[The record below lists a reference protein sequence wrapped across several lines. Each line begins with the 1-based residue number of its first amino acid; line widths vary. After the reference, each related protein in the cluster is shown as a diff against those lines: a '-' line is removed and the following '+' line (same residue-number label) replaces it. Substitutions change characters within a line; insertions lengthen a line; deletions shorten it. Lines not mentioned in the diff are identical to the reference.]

1 MRDRASPPDL
11 APGHAMHGFGLSLP
25 DFTLIGAGLRRPEC
39 VLATSCGDL
48 YVSDERGGVTRIS
61 PDGSA
66 RLFSGRTAD
75 GPALAANG
83 FALLPDGSFLIA
95 PLAGGGVFRLRR
107 DGQAEPFLQ
116 EVDGSPLCCPNF
128 VLLDDEGRVWICC
141 LTQQDRS
148 TVFSYPRHRRDG
160 YIVLV
165 DGDGARIAADG
176 IGYPNEVR
184 IDPAGR
190 YLYTNET
197 MAGRL
202 LRYRIGAKGTLGPAE
217 TIAEFDESNVL
228 DGFTLDSTGGVWL
241 TAIVSNRLWYVMP
254 GGRARLL
261 IEDACA
267 EQLARLAEMQKGA
280 GVLRSI
286 LYEEHGSTLR
296 NISSVAFGGP
306 DLMTAYLGSL
316 MGSRIRAFRS
326 PVAGQ
331 KPAHWDFGP
340 FG

>member
-1 MRDRASPPDL
+1 MAAAEAEPDL
-11 APGHAMHGFGLSLP
+11 APGHAMGGFGLSMP
-25 DFTLIGAGLRRPEC
+25 DFSPVGTGLRRPEC

-48 YVSDERGGVTRIS
+48 YVSDERGGVTRIP
-61 PDGSA
+61 PDGPA

-83 FALLPDGSFLIA
+83 FALLADGSFLIA

-107 DGQAEPFLQ
+107 NGQAEPFLQ
-116 EVDGSPLCCPNF
+116 EVDGRPLSCPNF
-128 VLLDDEGRVWICC
+128 VLLDHGGRVWICC
-141 LTQQDRS
+141 LTQQDRATIS
-148 TVFSYPRHRRDG
+148 CYPRQRRDG
-160 YIVLV
+160 YLVLV
-165 DGDGARIAADG
+165 DEDGARIAADG
-176 IGYPNEVR
+176 IGYPNEIR

-197 MAGRL
+197 MAGLAAPVPHRPKGGAQVG
-202 LRYRIGAKGTLGPAE
+202 RDDSRVRRVEHAGRIHAGQYRRHLDDRDRVEPALVHD
-217 TIAEFDESNVL
+217 A
-228 DGFTLDSTGGVWL
+228 
-241 TAIVSNRLWYVMP
+241 RRP
-254 GGRARLL
+254 ARLL
-261 IEDACA
+261 IEDACE
-267 EQLARLAEMQKGA
+267 EQLARLTEMQQGT

-286 LYEEHGSTLR
+286 LYEEHSSTLR
-296 NISSVAFGGP
+296 NISSLAFGGP

-316 MGSRIRAFRS
+316 MGSCVLAFRS

>member
-1 MRDRASPPDL
+1 MTAPGGPWS
-11 APGHAMHGFGLSLP
+11 PGHAMGGFGLSLP
-25 DFTLIGAGLRRPEC
+25 DLRPVGTGLRRPEC
-39 VLATSCGDL
+39 VLATSFGDL

-61 PDGSA
+61 PDGSTT
-66 RLFSGRTAD
+66 LFSGRTAD

-83 FALLPDGSFLIA
+83 FALLADGSFLIA

-107 DGQAEPFLQ
+107 NGQAEPFLQ
-116 EVDGSPLCCPNF
+116 EVDGRPLSCPNF

-141 LTQQDRS
+141 LTRQDRATIS
-148 TVFSYPRHRRDG
+148 RYPRHRRDG
-160 YIVLV
+160 YLVLV
-165 DGDGARIAADG
+165 DGAGARIAADG
-176 IGYPNEVR
+176 IGYPNEIR

-202 LRYRIGAKGTLGPAE
+202 LRYRIGPSGTLGPAE
-217 TIAEFDESNVL
+217 TMAEFDESNML
-228 DGFTLDSTGGVWL
+228 DGFTLDSTGGAWM

-254 GGRARLL
+254 DGRTRLL
-261 IEDACA
+261 IEDACH
-267 EQLARLAEMQKGA
+267 EQLARLTEMQQGT

-286 LYEEHGSTLR
+286 LYEQHGSTLR
-296 NISSVAFGGP
+296 NISSLAFGGP

-316 MGSRIRAFRS
+316 MGSHVLAFRS
-326 PVAGQ
+326 PVPGQ
-331 KPAHWDFGP
+331 RPAHWNFGP

>member
-1 MRDRASPPDL
+1 MVPAEAEPDL
-11 APGHAMHGFGLSLP
+11 AAGHPMGGFGLSLP
-25 DFTLIGAGLRRPEC
+25 DFRRIGGGLRRPEC

-48 YVSDERGGVTRIS
+48 YVSDERGGVTRIA
-61 PDGSA
+61 PDRST

-95 PLAGGGVFRLRR
+95 PLAGGGVFRLQRN
-107 DGQAEPFLQ
+107 GQAEPFLQ
-116 EVDGSPLCCPNF
+116 EVDGRPLRCPNF

-141 LTQQDRS
+141 LTQQDRATIS
-148 TVFSYPRHRRDG
+148 CYPRQRRDG
-160 YIVLV
+160 FIVLV

-176 IGYPNEVR
+176 IGYPNEIR

-197 MAGRL
+197 MAGQL
-202 LRYRIGAKGTLGPAE
+202 LRYRIGAGGTLGPAE
-217 TIAEFDESNVL
+217 TIAEFDESNML
-228 DGFTLDSTGGVWL
+228 DGFTLDSTGGAWM

-254 GGRARLL
+254 DGRACLL
-261 IEDACA
+261 IEDACH
-267 EQLARLAEMQKGA
+267 EQLARLTEMQLGA

-286 LYEEHGSTLR
+286 LYEEHSSTLR
-296 NISSVAFGGP
+296 NISSLAFGGP

-316 MGSRIRAFRS
+316 MGSSILTFQS

-340 FG
+340 FE

>member
-1 MRDRASPPDL
+1 MAPAEAEPDL
-11 APGHAMHGFGLSLP
+11 AQGHAMGGFGLSMP
-25 DFTLIGAGLRRPEC
+25 DFSPVGTGLRRPEC

-48 YVSDERGGVTRIS
+48 YVSDERGGVTRIP
-61 PDGSA
+61 PDGPP

-83 FALLPDGSFLIA
+83 FALLADGSFLIA

-107 DGQAEPFLQ
+107 NGQAEPFLQ
-116 EVDGSPLCCPNF
+116 EVDGHPLSCPNF
-128 VLLDDEGRVWICC
+128 VLLDHGGRVWICC
-141 LTQQDRS
+141 LTQQDRATIS
-148 TVFSYPRHRRDG
+148 CYPRQRRDG
-160 YIVLV
+160 YLVLV
-165 DGDGARIAADG
+165 DEDGARIAADG
-176 IGYPNEVR
+176 IGYPNEIR

-202 LRYRIGAKGTLGPAE
+202 LRYRIGPRGALRSAE
-217 TIAEFDESNVL
+217 TIAEFDESNML
-228 DGFTLDSTGGVWL
+228 DGFTLDSTGGIWM
-241 TAIVSNRLWYVMP
+241 TAIVSNRLWYMMP
-254 GGRARLL
+254 GGRPRLL
-261 IEDACA
+261 IEDACE
-267 EQLARLAEMQKGA
+267 EQLARLTEMQQGT

-286 LYEEHGSTLR
+286 LYEEHSSTLR
-296 NISSVAFGGP
+296 NISSLAFGGP

-316 MGSRIRAFRS
+316 MGSCVLAFRS